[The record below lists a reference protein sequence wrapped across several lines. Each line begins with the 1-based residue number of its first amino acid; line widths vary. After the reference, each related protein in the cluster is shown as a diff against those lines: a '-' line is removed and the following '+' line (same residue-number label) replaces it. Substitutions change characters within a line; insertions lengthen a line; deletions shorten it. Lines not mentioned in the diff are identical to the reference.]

1 MKIRT
6 NIHAGDAL
14 RNCQR
19 QRDYWRNQAER
30 MEQIA
35 NAPSPRPPQPPQPPN
50 PSPNPSPNPVGGG
63 WVGGVYYNDRSGWCG

>member
-14 RNCQR
+14 RNCQA
-19 QRDYWRNQAER
+19 QRDYWKAQAAR
-30 MEQIA
+30 MERIA
-35 NAPSPRPPQPPQPPN
+35 NAPSPYPQPQPQPQPY
-50 PSPNPSPNPVGGG
+50 PQPYPTSGG